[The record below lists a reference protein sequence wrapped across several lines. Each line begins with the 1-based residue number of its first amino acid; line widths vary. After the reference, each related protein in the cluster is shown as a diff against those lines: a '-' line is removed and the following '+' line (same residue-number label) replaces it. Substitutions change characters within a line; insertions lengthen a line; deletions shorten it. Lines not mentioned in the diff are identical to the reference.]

1 MTPRYPYCHSKF
13 RQVLKNKGLTI
24 ESVAA
29 DIKIGSGNFYSYETS
44 GIPGYV
50 VELLSIKFGIQLSDY
65 APDSEPI
72 AEESE
77 GGEEEIAQPTQVIQI
92 APEVLKNIMGYS
104 QPRTDRVQDIT
115 EALTIFMSTATMTNI
130 IKNAAEASAE
140 VKLLRQE
147 IGGIIKSSV
156 AAAIKDASKRKNNF

>member
-1 MTPRYPYCHSKF
+1 
-13 RQVLKNKGLTI
+13 
-24 ESVAA
+24 
-29 DIKIGSGNFYSYETS
+29 
-44 GIPGYV
+44 
-50 VELLSIKFGIQLSDY
+50 
-65 APDSEPI
+65 
-72 AEESE
+72 
-77 GGEEEIAQPTQVIQI
+77 
-92 APEVLKNIMGYS
+92 MGYS

-115 EALTIFMSTATMTNI
+115 EALTIFMSTTTMTNI